1 MKNYTLQQL
10 TGIIFFFISFQ
21 FTTQAQTS
29 FAIDKG
35 GRVKRVHFYTGNAI
49 IVKVQEE
56 KKVIKGFIENVED
69 SAIILEGRRIK
80 LNQIDYVIN
89 PNGPFIWS
97 LLSQLGIK
105 GGILYFTL
113 DAGNRLI
120 SKEYPI
126 VDDKTLKVVIPFIAV
141 GVIATLIMN
150 KKYRN
155 DGTNFKIVKM

>member
-1 MKNYTLQQL
+1 MFLNYEP
-10 TGIIFFFISFQ
+10 G
-21 FTTQAQTS
+21 
-29 FAIDKG
+29 
-35 GRVKRVHFYTGNAI
+35 
-49 IVKVQEE
+49 
-56 KKVIKGFIENVED
+56 
-69 SAIILEGRRIK
+69 
-80 LNQIDYVIN
+80 DYVIN
-89 PNGPFIWS
+89 PNGTYFWS
-97 LLSQLGIK
+97 KLRELAFK